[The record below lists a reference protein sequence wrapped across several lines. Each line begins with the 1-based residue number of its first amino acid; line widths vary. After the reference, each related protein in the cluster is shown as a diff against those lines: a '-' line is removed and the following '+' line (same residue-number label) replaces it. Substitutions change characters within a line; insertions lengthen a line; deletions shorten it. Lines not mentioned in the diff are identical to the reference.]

1 MMQQDTKG
9 WNDLAELE
17 PIIPSAKPN
26 GNNLLIC
33 DGNNLGY
40 RYLQKKNYNNFKQ
53 DYIRTVESLANSYSC
68 REVIVA
74 FDFGKSYYRTQFY
87 PEYKGNRTGPQT
99 DEEKNRY
106 EQFFNCLN
114 DIADSVPFR
123 VAKLRGIEADDLITY
138 AVLRNKAEFE
148 HIWIISS
155 DRDIYQLLDDN
166 VSIFNIFSRKEIT
179 VKSLQEK
186 LDVTP
191 QEYMLSRIISGDTG
205 DNVIGIEGIGEKRA
219 CALAKKYKTFDALLK
234 ALPLKSAKSQY
245 LKNLNAGVE
254 TLIRNEKL
262 INLIRYNEQAIVSGK
277 NEQLSLEEIYDIS
290 TFTA

>member
-9 WNDLAELE
+9 WNDLSDLE
-17 PIIPSAKPN
+17 PVVTTSKVI

-40 RYLQKKNYNNFKQ
+40 RYLQRKNYSNFKQ
-53 DYIRTVESLANSYSC
+53 DYIRTVESLAKSYSC
-68 REVIVA
+68 KEVIVA

-99 DEEKNRY
+99 DEEKDRY

-114 DIADSVPFR
+114 DIADTIPFR

-138 AVLRNKAEFE
+138 AVLRNKTEFE
-148 HIWIISS
+148 HIWVISS
-155 DRDIYQLLDDN
+155 DRDIYQLLDEN
-166 VSIFNIFSRKEIT
+166 VSIFNVFSRKEIT
-179 VKSLQEK
+179 LSTLQET
-186 LDVTP
+186 LGVTP
-191 QEYMLSRIISGDTG
+191 QEYMLSRVLSGDSG
-205 DNVIGIEGIGEKRA
+205 DNVIGIDGIGEKRA
-219 CALAKKYKTFDALLK
+219 CALAKKYKILDELLK
-234 ALPLKSAKSQY
+234 ALPIKSAKSQY
-245 LKNLNAGVE
+245 LKNLNAGAE

-277 NEQLSLEEIYDIS
+277 NEQLSLEEIYEIS
-290 TFTA
+290 TFTT

>member
-1 MMQQDTKG
+1 MMQHDTKG
-9 WNDLAELE
+9 WNDLADLA
-17 PIIPSAKPN
+17 PAVPN
-26 GNNLLIC
+26 TQLTGSNLLIC

-40 RYLQKKNYNNFKQ
+40 RYLQKKNYNNYKQ
-53 DYIRTVESLANSYSC
+53 DYIRTVESLAKSYSC
-68 REVIVA
+68 REVLVA

-99 DEEKNRY
+99 DEEKDRY

-114 DIADSVPFR
+114 DLADTMPFR

-138 AVLRNKAEFE
+138 AVLRNKTEFD

-155 DRDIYQLLDDN
+155 DRDTYQLLDEN
-166 VSIFNIFSRKEIT
+166 VSIFNVFSRKEIT
-179 VKSLQEK
+179 LQSLQET
-186 LDVTP
+186 LGVTP
-191 QEYMLSRIISGDTG
+191 QEYMLSRVLSGDTG
-205 DNVIGIEGIGEKRA
+205 DNVIGIDGIGEKRA
-219 CALAKKYKTFDALLK
+219 CTLAKKYKTLDALLK

-245 LKNLNAGVE
+245 LKNLNAGAE

-277 NEQLSLEEIYDIS
+277 NEQLSLEEIYEIS